1 LTLPR
6 IGENIPYMG
15 EPARRTDTMPTFQ
28 VAHLRRDG
36 RDVIIVPVDR
46 SFGKRAPAE
55 QARIQE
61 AFQRSAAAAE
71 MSGVVVPVWEDASG
85 RMAFRAPPP
94 WHEFFKSIDM
104 VYVATA
110 LNETLSLE

>member
-1 LTLPR
+1 
-6 IGENIPYMG
+6 MG
-15 EPARRTDTMPTFQ
+15 TPVTKTMDAMPTFQ

-46 SFGKRAPAE
+46 SFGVRSPAE

-61 AFQRSAAAAE
+61 AFQRSAAAVDIP
-71 MSGVVVPVWEDASG
+71 GVVVPVWEDSSG

-94 WHEFFKSIDM
+94 WHDFFKSIDM

-110 LNETLSLE
+110 LNRSLSLE

>member
-1 LTLPR
+1 
-6 IGENIPYMG
+6 MG
-15 EPARRTDTMPTFQ
+15 EAVINQMGEAAAKRMDAMPTFQ

-36 RDVIIVPVDR
+36 QDVIIVPVDR
-46 SFGKRAPAE
+46 SFGMRSPAE

-61 AFQRSAAAAE
+61 AFQRSAASID
-71 MSGVVVPVWEDASG
+71 MPGVVVPVWEDASG

-94 WHEFFKSIDM
+94 WHDFLKSIDM

-110 LNETLSLE
+110 LNRSLSLE

>member
-1 LTLPR
+1 
-6 IGENIPYMG
+6 MG
-15 EPARRTDTMPTFQ
+15 EAAAKRIPAMPTFQ

-46 SFGKRAPAE
+46 SFGKRSPSE

-61 AFQRSAAAAE
+61 AFQRGAAAAE
-71 MSGVVVPVWEDASG
+71 IPGVVVPVWEDASG

-94 WHEFFKSIDM
+94 WHEFFKTIDM

-110 LNETLSLE
+110 LNHSLSLEST

>member
-1 LTLPR
+1 MGKAAAKRLP
-6 IGENIPYMG
+6 
-15 EPARRTDTMPTFQ
+15 AMPTFQ
-28 VAHLRRDG
+28 VAQLRRDG
-36 RDVIIVPVDR
+36 QDVIIVPVDG
-46 SFGKRAPAE
+46 SFGKRSPSE

-71 MSGVVVPVWEDASG
+71 MPGVVVPVWEDASG

-94 WHEFFKSIDM
+94 WHEFLKSIDM

-110 LNETLSLE
+110 LNHSLSLEAK

>member
-1 LTLPR
+1 MAKAAPKR
-6 IGENIPYMG
+6 ND
-15 EPARRTDTMPTFQ
+15 AMPTFQ

-36 RDVIIVPVDR
+36 QDIIIVPVDR
-46 SFGKRAPAE
+46 SFGKRSPAE

-61 AFQRSAAAAE
+61 AFQRSAVAADIP
-71 MSGVVVPVWEDASG
+71 GVVVPVWDDATG

-94 WHEFFKSIDM
+94 WHEFLKSIDM

-110 LNETLSLE
+110 LNRTLSLESR

>member
-1 LTLPR
+1 
-6 IGENIPYMG
+6 MG
-15 EPARRTDTMPTFQ
+15 KSAAKRTNEMPTFQ

-36 RDVIIVPVDR
+36 QDVIIVPVDR
-46 SFGKRAPAE
+46 SFGKRSPAE

-61 AFQRSAAAAE
+61 AFQRSAATADI
-71 MSGVVVPVWEDASG
+71 SGVVVPVWEDASG

-94 WHEFFKSIDM
+94 WHEFFKTIDM

-110 LNETLSLE
+110 LNRSLSLE

>member
-1 LTLPR
+1 MEEAVTNR
-6 IGENIPYMG
+6 MD
-15 EPARRTDTMPTFQ
+15 AMPTFQ
-28 VAHLRRDG
+28 VAQLRRDG
-36 RDVIIVPVDR
+36 QDVIIVPVDR
-46 SFGKRAPAE
+46 SFGKRTPAE

-61 AFQRSAAAAE
+61 AFQRSAAGAD
-71 MSGVVVPVWEDASG
+71 MQGVVVPVWEDASG

-110 LNETLSLE
+110 LNRTLSLE

>member
-1 LTLPR
+1 
-6 IGENIPYMG
+6 MG
-15 EPARRTDTMPTFQ
+15 EAAAKRVDSMPTFQ

-36 RDVIIVPVDR
+36 KDVIIVPVDR
-46 SFGKRAPAE
+46 TFGARSPSE

-61 AFQRSAAAAE
+61 AFQRSAVAAE
-71 MSGVVVPVWEDASG
+71 IPGVVVPVWEDASG

-110 LNETLSLE
+110 LNRTLSLE